1 MFSRTASAY
10 SAIVAALFLSFKT
23 SAQQPYRD
31 WDAAYEAAEELIS
44 SWSIQELANVTVR
57 NGVAPGYLPF
67 TVTDGK
73 SYHKPA

>member
-10 SAIVAALFLSFKT
+10 SAIVAALFLSST
-23 SAQQPYRD
+23 ASAEQPYRD
-31 WDAAYEAAEELIS
+31 WDAAYKAAEELIS
-44 SWSIQELANVTVR
+44 SWSIQELANITVR

-73 SYHKPA
+73 PYHKPA